1 MLGKT
6 TQMHVAI
13 SFKTA
18 MFDLSKEHENMIN
31 PIYGESF
38 LIWLKEQ
45 FDGEFSVT
53 APFMEDWGW
62 YCNVLY
68 QGQKYLVGSSVFIE
82 EDDNPESELKK
93 WLIQIDKH
101 RSFIEILLR
110 KAHISETDEFV
121 LLLKSKLEAE
131 PKIQS
136 VVFE

>member
-1 MLGKT
+1 MPGRT
-6 TQMHVAI
+6 THMNVAI

-45 FDGEFSVT
+45 FKGEIQVT
-53 APFMEDWGW
+53 DPFMEDWGW
-62 YCNVLY
+62 YSNIFL
-68 QGQKYLVGSSVFIE
+68 QGRTYLVGSSVFFE
-82 EDDNPESELKK
+82 EDDDPKSELK

-101 RSFIEILLR
+101 RSFIEKLLGSA
-110 KAHISETDEFV
+110 KISETDECV
-121 LLLKSKLEAE
+121 LLLKSKLQAE
-131 PKIQS
+131 PKMQS

>member
-1 MLGKT
+1 
-6 TQMHVAI
+6 
-13 SFKTA
+13 
-18 MFDLSKEHENMIN
+18 MIN

-62 YCNVLY
+62 YCNVLF

-121 LLLKSKLEAE
+121 HLLKSKLEAE
-131 PKIQS
+131 PQIQS
-136 VVFE
+136 VAFE